1 MLKLRIDR
9 YITFIVIIIIDIII
23 IIIGKHLDLI
33 NKSKFLA
40 GLLHKGPMP

>member
-9 YITFIVIIIIDIII
+9 YFTFIVIIIIDIII
-23 IIIGKHLDLI
+23 IFIGKHFDLI